1 MREFLSF
8 IERESLFITLGVILA
23 IATLVTRSI

>member
-8 IERESLFITLGVILA
+8 VERESLFITLGVIFIVA
-23 IATLVTRSI
+23 VLVTRSI